1 MISSTNTWYIE
12 HQGRKFF
19 TLNDAVETLKDNFKD
34 SYLNFYDDEFS
45 KFDWSI
51 EPVESFEDL
60 KKIRAQQ
67 IRDSYDY
74 VRIFASYAADSGTV
88 VNAFLKNN
96 LQIDE
101 IVNYVSKW
109 ENNLTSLEQE
119 HHTLFVPKIKEFL
132 KETQKTI
139 ITVSEITAD
148 TVAKFMSCKNP
159 NRSGILPSRA
169 NLTQINERFFL
180 NKKVVDVYGDLKP
193 AVFIYKG
200 RFSTGFSLPYVH
212 DLLSRNCFGAV
223 DFFTTPDFPKLHIKQ
238 CHLLKNAIKKYL
250 PNLVL
255 DSFNND
261 IFMSEGSSDHIKKLM
276 PNLVTETFIEN
287 CCRDFNDFGLT
298 PTFGVK
304 SDQPILGGL
313 NAKEVIRIS
322 GFYKSNKLLLKDYLD
337 YVKDFYKSPF
347 FEMSNGKISK
357 VRMKC
362 KIYDLGE

>member
-1 MISSTNTWYIE
+1 MWYIE
-12 HQGRKFF
+12 YNGEKFY
-19 TLNDAVETLKDNFKD
+19 TLFDAIERLQKKLGEA
-34 SYLNFYDDEFS
+34 YLNFHDDEFS

-51 EPVESFEDL
+51 EPIESFELL
-60 KKIRAQQ
+60 KYQRAKQ

-88 VNAFLKNN
+88 VNTFLKNN

-132 KETQKTI
+132 KETRKTI

-148 TVAKFMSCKNP
+148 TVAKVMSCKNP
-159 NRSGILPSRA
+159 NRSGVLPTRY
-169 NLTQINERFFL
+169 NPTQLNERFFL
-180 NKKVVDVYGDLKP
+180 NKKFVDVHGELKP
-193 AVFIYKG
+193 VVFIDKG
-200 RFSTGFSLPYVH
+200 RFYTRFSLPYVH
-212 DLLSRNCFGAV
+212 DLLSRDYFGSI

-250 PNLVL
+250 PNLIL
-255 DSFNND
+255 DSFNNG
-261 IFMSEGSSDHIKKLM
+261 IVMSEVGSDRIQKLM

-304 SDQPILGGL
+304 SGQPILGAL
-313 NAKEVIRIS
+313 NAKEVVRIS

-347 FEMSNGKISK
+347 FETRNGKISK
-357 VRMKC
+357 VRMKS
-362 KIYDLGE
+362 KIYDLGK